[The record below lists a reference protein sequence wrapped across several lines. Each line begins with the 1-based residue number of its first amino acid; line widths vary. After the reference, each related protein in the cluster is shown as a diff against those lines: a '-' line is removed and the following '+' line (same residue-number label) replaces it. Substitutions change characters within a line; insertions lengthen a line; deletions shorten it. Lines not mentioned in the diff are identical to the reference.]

1 MNLNANIILNTIATF
16 GTTTVLGAILIVS
29 GCGGGGG
36 GGSTPA
42 QTPTSTT
49 ITNTIPAS
57 AVTVSGGTL
66 TVAPGQTIIAQPAD
80 STISV
85 ISIPAGV
92 IITPPA
98 GQSFTTAT
106 TIEVTTFNSV
116 SAMPP
121 PVTSGFKVDSVAGA
135 VDIKIGSVNG
145 TTFSAPVT
153 ISIPLTGTVT
163 NCEVFVNK
171 GNGLGYVD
179 LGPAINNT
187 TCNADGFAQI
197 AVSDLC
203 TFVVNPHF
211 TNDTTGS
218 TGISGSGTGF

>member
-1 MNLNANIILNTIATF
+1 MNLNRNIILNTLAAF
-16 GTTTVLGAILIVS
+16 GTTTVLVTLLIVS

-36 GGSTPA
+36 STPA
-42 QTPTSTT
+42 QPPTSTT
-49 ITNTIPAS
+49 VTNTIPAS

-66 TVAPGQTIIAQPAD
+66 TVAAGQTVTAQPAD
-80 STISV
+80 SALNV
-85 ISIPAGV
+85 ISIPAGI

-98 GQSFTTAT
+98 GQNFTTAT

-116 SAMPP
+116 SVMPP
-121 PVTSGFKVDSVAGA
+121 PLTSGFKVDTMAGA
-135 VDIKIGSVNG
+135 VDVKIGSVNG

-153 ISIPLTGTVT
+153 ISIPLTGTVA

-171 GNGLGYVD
+171 GNGLGYVY

-187 TCNADGFAQI
+187 TCNADGFAKI

-211 TNDTTGS
+211 TNETTGS